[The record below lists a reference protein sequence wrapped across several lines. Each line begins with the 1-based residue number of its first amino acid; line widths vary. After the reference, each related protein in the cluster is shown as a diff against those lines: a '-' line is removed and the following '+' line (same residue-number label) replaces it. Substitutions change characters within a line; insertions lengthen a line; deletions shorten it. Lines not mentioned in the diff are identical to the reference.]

1 MLLPNDYNY
10 MLLGCNN
17 LLPIEHGQQLE
28 KNYRQ
33 WYKRS
38 QITIQKRHVINLQG
52 RGKTRGE
59 RKFGWG

>member
-28 KNYRQ
+28 KNYGQ
-33 WYKRS
+33 WSSEVR
-38 QITIQKRHVINLQG
+38 
-52 RGKTRGE
+52 
-59 RKFGWG
+59 